1 MSSRTDG
8 LVDDY
13 LERLN
18 AELADLPRARRREL
32 VQEIS
37 EHIAEAR
44 SHLAAQSEA
53 EIRALLERL
62 GEPEDIAAEALE
74 PCDLPPRR
82 VGWKETAALV
92 LLPIGG
98 VVLPVLGWFIGVALL
113 WVSNAWSTR
122 DKLAG
127 TLLVPGGL
135 LLPLTL
141 LLLAEESSGCGTLFT
156 PQLSPRPIASTNCP
170 PTDGTALWGT
180 AVWEVAFV
188 VMLGLLSLSMTA
200 FLARRMARRSVAVA
214 A

>member
-1 MSSRTDG
+1 MSMTADK

-13 LERLN
+13 LERLGN
-18 AELADLPRARRREL
+18 ALRGLPKARRREL

-37 EHIAEAR
+37 EYIAEGRA
-44 SHLAAQSEA
+44 SLAGTDEA
-53 EIRALLERL
+53 GIRRLLERL

-74 PCDLPPRR
+74 PFELTRRR
-82 VGWKETAALV
+82 VGRKELAALV

-98 VVLPVLGWFIGVALL
+98 VILPVLGWFIGVVLL
-113 WVSNAWSTR
+113 WISDAWSTR
-122 DKLAG
+122 DKLLG

-141 LLLAEESSGCGTLFT
+141 LLMAEESSGCGTLFT
-156 PQLSPRPIASTNCP
+156 PQLSPRPIATDTCP

-188 VMLGLLSLSMTA
+188 IALGLLSLATTA
-200 FLARRMARRSVAVA
+200 RLARRLGRRWTVFA
-214 A
+214 